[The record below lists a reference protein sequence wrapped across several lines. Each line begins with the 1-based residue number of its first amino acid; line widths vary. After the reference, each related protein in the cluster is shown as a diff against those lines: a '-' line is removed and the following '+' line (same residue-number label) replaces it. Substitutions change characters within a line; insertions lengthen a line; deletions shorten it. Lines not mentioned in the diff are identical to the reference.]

1 MLLMAGMPALGTF
14 QAQAA
19 PEPQQQSQTVTTIT
33 GTVLDENNEP
43 AIGASV
49 VQKGVARNA
58 VSTDAFGHFTL
69 RVPAGAVLQISYVG
83 YKSMEAVATP
93 DMTVYLQPTTEMLNE
108 LVAIGYGSQKR
119 ANLTGAV
126 ATVDVARTMD
136 SRPATDVAK
145 ALQGA
150 VPGLTIT
157 SANGSIEG
165 APTINIRGLGTLSNS
180 HNSAPLIVVDGVP
193 VEDMSFLNPEDIEEI
208 SVLKDAAS
216 SAIYGSRAAFG
227 VILISTK
234 QAAVQDRVSVSYTNN
249 FAWGR
254 ATVLP
259 EFQPLVQNLET
270 ALDDTRIGGD
280 KEVFGMYYED
290 VLPFARAWAQ
300 QHGGKQYTDIVEL
313 RPFQSWSDVGDY
325 WVFPAGTNRLPA
337 GNSAVDP
344 NYIMQSS
351 RYLSYGDWDISR
363 TLFQAAPSSKHNV
376 SLEGTSGRT
385 NYRLSFGYDA
395 KEGLLKQNPDKL
407 HRYMVNANVNTEI
420 FKWWKAG
427 ARLSFSDREY
437 ENPNEQ
443 RNAYQYMWRWPGFFE
458 NYGYVYDE
466 NGNPKQFRNTS
477 GIRSNSHMD
486 KTITTMTRM
495 QGYMIFNPFKG
506 FTLQADFTY
515 SLRNQNSDSAAVPYS
530 LYQTWT
536 PGSGTLGNY
545 EPYSQTTSYAAQSNY
560 RDTMWTAN
568 VFGTYAHTFAD
579 AHNLKVMLGWT
590 AEEEEYRY
598 FYAKRNGLVDY
609 NLPNINLTNGTNYT
623 TSGKHT
629 HRATTGFFG
638 RINYDLSLIHI

>member
-83 YKSMEAVATP
+83 YKSMEAVAAP

-420 FKWWKAG
+420 FKWWKAEIG
-427 ARLSFSDREY
+427 R
-437 ENPNEQ
+437 
-443 RNAYQYMWRWPGFFE
+443 
-458 NYGYVYDE
+458 
-466 NGNPKQFRNTS
+466 
-477 GIRSNSHMD
+477 
-486 KTITTMTRM
+486 
-495 QGYMIFNPFKG
+495 
-506 FTLQADFTY
+506 
-515 SLRNQNSDSAAVPYS
+515 
-530 LYQTWT
+530 
-536 PGSGTLGNY
+536 
-545 EPYSQTTSYAAQSNY
+545 
-560 RDTMWTAN
+560 
-568 VFGTYAHTFAD
+568 AH
-579 AHNLKVMLGWT
+579 V
-590 AEEEEYRY
+590 
-598 FYAKRNGLVDY
+598 
-609 NLPNINLTNGTNYT
+609 
-623 TSGKHT
+623 
-629 HRATTGFFG
+629 
-638 RINYDLSLIHI
+638 